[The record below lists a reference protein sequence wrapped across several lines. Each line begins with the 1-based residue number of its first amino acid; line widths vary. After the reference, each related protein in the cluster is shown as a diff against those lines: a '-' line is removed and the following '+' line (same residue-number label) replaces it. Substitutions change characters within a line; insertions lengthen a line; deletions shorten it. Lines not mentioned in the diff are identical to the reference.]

1 MVDFTDRLRTSNIS
15 GRANAFENDKKR
27 DDFSVATPKSTKIL
41 ELISLKYSNWYT
53 VFLVELHDL

>member
-15 GRANAFENDKKR
+15 GRANAFENDKKQN
-27 DDFSVATPKSTKIL
+27 DFSVATPKSRKIL

-53 VFLVELHDL
+53 VFLVVLHDL